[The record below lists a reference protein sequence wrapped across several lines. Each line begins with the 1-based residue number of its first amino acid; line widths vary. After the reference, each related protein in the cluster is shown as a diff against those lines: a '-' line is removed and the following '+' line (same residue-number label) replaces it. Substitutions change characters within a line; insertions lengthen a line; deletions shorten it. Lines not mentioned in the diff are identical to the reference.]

1 MKNSENL
8 ATKYRKS
15 LFWHH
20 PSWNVS
26 LRPSWQIPSSS
37 TCYIQFTSL
46 LKFLR
51 TTEGVLSGVRLECIL
66 LLHGSWP
73 QLAFSGKGK
82 FDAIGLPE
90 VGNLLHFNC
99 WEFSS
104 CEMCI
109 FVRVL
114 AKKVISR
121 IVELTRFWSAESQ
134 DVPRPEHRVIPVMNS
149 DIV

>member
-1 MKNSENL
+1 MRQNPENL
-8 ATKYRKS
+8 ATKYRES

-51 TTEGVLSGVRLECIL
+51 TTEVVLSGVRLECIL
-66 LLHGSWP
+66 LLLGSWP

-104 CEMCI
+104 CEMWI

-114 AKKVISR
+114 
-121 IVELTRFWSAESQ
+121 VERTSQ
-134 DVPRPEHRVIPVMNS
+134 VLLSEKDFEALNPKMSHARNTASFPSWTPT
-149 DIV
+149 